1 MSEKNEHSYSSCK
14 TCRVN
19 MQFEY
24 ILLLI
29 ISFFPLYYKFAYW
42 GEIFSR
48 EKSIQSYL
56 RLKTFREDY
65 YHFMLYLEIPLF
77 LASFSIFYN
86 PLLEIFLFNMVF
98 YFLLLYNIFVFW
110 KIFRRKFPHISF
122 TQVLFPLVFFI
133 LIGTVMLFCIPRWI
147 YFFLLWGLLFMPIV
161 FILSSYVSFN
171 SKKD

>member
-1 MSEKNEHSYSSCK
+1 
-14 TCRVN
+14 

-48 EKSIQSYL
+48 EKNIQSYL

-110 KIFRRKFPHISF
+110 KILRRKFPKPKKQALFLPGVLLVLTWVLLSF
-122 TQVLFPLVFFI
+122 LHKWVYFFI
-133 LIGTVMLFCIPRWI
+133 LGS
-147 YFFLLWGLLFMPIV
+147 LLFMPLY
-161 FILSSYVSFN
+161 FILASYN
-171 SKKD
+171 LWKK